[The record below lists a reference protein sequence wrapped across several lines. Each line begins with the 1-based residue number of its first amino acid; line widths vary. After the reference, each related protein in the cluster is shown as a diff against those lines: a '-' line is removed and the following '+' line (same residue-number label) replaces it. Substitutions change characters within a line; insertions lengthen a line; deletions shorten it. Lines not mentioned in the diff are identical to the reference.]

1 MGKKDKNGM
10 GGQPGGGTEIP
21 TSAPPTEEI
30 TEKEEPKATAS
41 DAGDVREPHYMPTV
55 GPQVG
60 PAASLS
66 PAPPREVTGE
76 TDHDGPDYIDRLIE
90 RYGDQEAEP
99 RTNPDEE
106 VEEEFDDDELDTGL
120 SPDVEDAESREA
132 AEEAESL
139 GAIGPEAQE
148 VASTAE
154 ITGHQMD
161 EAVLNQL
168 LDVVNAA
175 EGNPSG
181 RTPLMEAAESGDAE
195 VVRSLLDLGTEIDA
209 IDKHGENALMIA
221 AAFGNVDVVRV
232 LVAAGADV
240 SISAP
245 YGWTAPMFA
254 ESWGQVEVAN
264 ILKVDRT
271 VDEEADTALVVT
283 SSGEE
288 PLVA

>member
-1 MGKKDKNGM
+1 MD
-10 GGQPGGGTEIP
+10 
-21 TSAPPTEEI
+21 EERYDD
-30 TEKEEPKATAS
+30 EQ
-41 DAGDVREPHYMPTV
+41 DAGF
-55 GPQVG
+55 
-60 PAASLS
+60 S
-66 PAPPREVTGE
+66 P
-76 TDHDGPDYIDRLIE
+76 
-90 RYGDQEAEP
+90 
-99 RTNPDEE
+99 E
-106 VEEEFDDDELDTGL
+106 VE
-120 SPDVEDAESREA
+120 DVGGSDI

-139 GAIGPEAQE
+139 EAINPETQE
-148 VASTAE
+148 SASTAD

-161 EAVLNQL
+161 EAVLNPL

-175 EGNPSG
+175 EGDPSG

-232 LVAAGADV
+232 PVAAGADV

-264 ILKVDRT
+264 VLKVDRQRR
-271 VDEEADTALVVT
+271 
-283 SSGEE
+283 
-288 PLVA
+288 